1 MRRSEFLELQSQP
14 PPVAPARAKTVS
26 LLIAIVMLI
35 AGLGVGAGATYFATR
50 PAPATIGQNT
60 ICSSPFITNYSGCAS
75 ICSSGKTLTI
85 GMLLDLS
92 SQLSDQGTRAKSVSV
107 LAINDINS
115 FLLSGGCNLKF
126 TTAIDD
132 YGLVDQTA
140 LTDLQNFEA
149 SGVAVVVGPLNSGT
163 AQAILTSANTN
174 HVVLISPSSTSPA
187 LAISNDYLFRTVPN
201 DAAQGLADGR
211 IFVDRGA
218 TAAIIIHRDD
228 TYGDGLASAT
238 SARFQALGGATIDS
252 IPYDHNAADS
262 GTLDWTT
269 TLNTLNTDFNSNV
282 GTYGAGHIA
291 IYCVCFQEYG
301 AMIIKASSYSGF
313 PWSTIPWFGT
323 DGEATLTKI
332 SSGSSGPLASQV
344 KTVSTLFSSVNN
356 SKTLNL
362 YSAFTSKYTN
372 LICDSYCLGS
382 YDDLWLGAVSTLQ
395 AGGYNG
401 TAIQANMLTVAAN
414 MYGVTGPLT
423 LQPSGDRLPTG
434 YQIWSIVTKS
444 GTPTWVLAGNWD
456 DATDAVT
463 WTSGSGPP

>member
-1 MRRSEFLELQSQP
+1 LQSQP
-14 PPVAPARAKTVS
+14 PPVAPVRAKTVS
-26 LLIAIVMLI
+26 LVIAVVMLI
-35 AGLGVGAGATYFATR
+35 AGLAAGAGATYFATR
-50 PAPATIGQNT
+50 PAPVTIGQNT
-60 ICSSPFITNYSGCAS
+60 ICSSPFITNYSGCTS

-92 SQLSDQGTRAKSVSV
+92 STLSDQGTRTKSVSV

-115 FLLSGGCNLKF
+115 FLASGGCNLKF
-126 TTAIDD
+126 AAAIDD
-132 YGLVDQTA
+132 YALNDQTA

-187 LAISNDYLFRTVPN
+187 LALPNDYLFRTVPN
-201 DAAQGLADGR
+201 DAAQGLADAR
-211 IFVDRGA
+211 IFTNRGA

-228 TYGDGLASAT
+228 TYGDGLANAT
-238 SARFQALGGATIDS
+238 KIRFESTAIGGHVIDS
-252 IPYDHNAADS
+252 IPYDHNAADA

-269 TLNTLNTDFNSNV
+269 TLNTLNTDFSSNV
-282 GTYGAGHIA
+282 GTYGASHIA

-323 DGEATLTKI
+323 DGEATLTQI

-344 KTVSTLFSSVNN
+344 KTVSTLFASVNN

-362 YSAFTSKYTN
+362 YSAFTSKYTS

-382 YDDLWLGAVSTLQ
+382 YDDIWLGAVSTLQ

-414 MYGVTGPLT
+414 VYGVTGPLT

-434 YQIWSIVTKS
+434 YQIWSVVTKS
-444 GTPTWVLAGNWD
+444 GTPTWVLAGNWN
-456 DATDAVT
+456 DATDTVT
-463 WTSGSGPP
+463 WTNGSGPP